1 MFGISTCYILSHTH
15 TNTDTYTRAHTHT
28 HTHTHAPT
36 HANPKTMK
44 MKKIKVDKAIL
55 GRVGESNLHFIKF
68 RMKNTPQISLLT
80 PENIFGSNKNNN

>member
-1 MFGISTCYILSHTH
+1 MFSITVDFVISNVWHKHMLYFESHTH
-15 TNTDTYTRAHTHT
+15 KHRHIHTRAHTHT
-28 HTHTHAPT
+28 HTHART

-68 RMKNTPQISLLT
+68 RMKNTPQISL
-80 PENIFGSNKNNN
+80 